1 YEVYSKN
8 GEKKEKEVKKFD
20 WTQEEG
26 EKEEHDHYMIKEI
39 KEQPKVAKR
48 LLKTFKTSQKK
59 DLNRFLDLIEDHEKV
74 IFTSA
79 GTSYHAS
86 LLGVYYLQKAGV
98 EAQAL
103 IASEFQNYERVDED
117 TLVIAVSQSGETMDV
132 LEAIEFS
139 KEKGGTIASIVN
151 VPHSSIQRKSKES
164 LEIHAGQ
171 EVCVAATKT
180 FTNQVLTLTK
190 IAERLGMDS
199 NIAGISEEIK
209 EVIERNEEE
218 VKELAKELSDKE
230 DIYVLGRGT
239 TYPVSREIALK
250 LKEIP
255 YIHAEGMM
263 GGELKHGTL
272 ALIEEGTPVI
282 SLIPQESDEI
292 ISNVKEVEARGANSL
307 RISSGSDRFYLPENP
322 SSFALSSTTIGFLLA
337 YYIAKEKGRPIDKP
351 RNLAKSVTVK

>member
-1 YEVYSKN
+1 MCGITAYIGNKNASEKLVNGLKRLEYRGYDSAGVATLKNGIEVRKDTGEIEDIDEMHNLTSMEGDIGLGHTRWATHGGVTRENAHPHTSCDGRITLVHNGIIENYEEIKSELEGHEFTSETDSEVVAHFFEEKLEEGTETREAIKKFMGKAEGTYAIVLLDSEEEKIYAIKKKSPLALGLGEGEYYIGSDIYAFSNYTDKAVFLGDDEFAVIDREGYEVYSKN

-39 KEQPKVAKR
+39 KEQPKVTKR

-132 LEAIEFS
+132 L
-139 KEKGGTIASIVN
+139 
-151 VPHSSIQRKSKES
+151 
-164 LEIHAGQ
+164 
-171 EVCVAATKT
+171 
-180 FTNQVLTLTK
+180 
-190 IAERLGMDS
+190 
-199 NIAGISEEIK
+199 
-209 EVIERNEEE
+209 
-218 VKELAKELSDKE
+218 
-230 DIYVLGRGT
+230 
-239 TYPVSREIALK
+239 
-250 LKEIP
+250 
-255 YIHAEGMM
+255 
-263 GGELKHGTL
+263 
-272 ALIEEGTPVI
+272 
-282 SLIPQESDEI
+282 
-292 ISNVKEVEARGANSL
+292 
-307 RISSGSDRFYLPENP
+307 
-322 SSFALSSTTIGFLLA
+322 
-337 YYIAKEKGRPIDKP
+337 
-351 RNLAKSVTVK
+351 